1 MNNVGEFTSLSVLE
15 RCLSL
20 NNERIDETQSN
31 NNVGRKGVK
40 KGTHIWHSI
49 AQKKTGVR
57 TCGEII
63 LNTPFTS
70 NLQQDIVHEIVQINA
85 IILCGSSMG
94 KRYKKVLAEKEKN
107 CFLNYIE
114 GFTYF

>member
-40 KGTHIWHSI
+40 KGTHI
-49 AQKKTGVR
+49 
-57 TCGEII
+57 
-63 LNTPFTS
+63 
-70 NLQQDIVHEIVQINA
+70 
-85 IILCGSSMG
+85 
-94 KRYKKVLAEKEKN
+94 
-107 CFLNYIE
+107 
-114 GFTYF
+114 